1 VAGGRAQNIPEKKI
15 SKTNKGTK
23 YNKEKKYTDSTIK
36 CKS

>member
-23 YNKEKKYTDSTIK
+23 YNKDKNLLIQP
-36 CKS
+36 